1 MNRFDVDLHSKMK
14 AIETHFCLKAS
25 KMSKVTEKAK
35 KFQQRFEYE
44 NMTMMRKNTY
54 KHSDY
59 ILVSSYMN
67 HEVINYSLIAFL
79 DLLPACLFAGRLFAV
94 CIFWER

>member
-1 MNRFDVDLHSKMK
+1 
-14 AIETHFCLKAS
+14 
-25 KMSKVTEKAK
+25 MSEVTEKAK
-35 KFQQRFEYE
+35 KFQKTIRTQKYDNDE
-44 NMTMMRKNTY
+44 KNTHKY
-54 KHSDY
+54 SYY